1 MTELSGTPAVCNQ
14 AALQELK
21 TLLVAKYPEQVEQ
34 LILFG
39 SQSNGTARD
48 SSDYDLLVILRAPY
62 DWRFENGIYDTC
74 SEINVKYD
82 IITDVKIISR
92 QELHTLRGKL
102 PYIQHALHNGIRL

>member
-1 MTELSGTPAVCNQ
+1 MSEPIHTQSLRNQ

-21 TLLVAKYPEQVEQ
+21 SLLVKKYPEQIEQ

-39 SQSNGTARD
+39 SQTDGTAREY
-48 SSDYDLLVILRAPY
+48 SDYDLLLILSTPY

-92 QELHTLRGKL
+92 QELHTLRGKQ
-102 PYIQHALHNGIRL
+102 PYIQHALHNGIQL

>member
-1 MTELSGTPAVCNQ
+1 MAEPLDHHSSGTQ

-21 TLLVAKYPEQVEQ
+21 SLLVKKYPEQIDQ

-39 SQSNGTARD
+39 SQAEGTAREY
-48 SSDYDLLVILRAPY
+48 SDYDLLLILNTPY

-74 SEINVKYD
+74 SDINVKYD

-92 QELHTLRGKL
+92 QELQTLRGKQ
-102 PYIQHALHNGIRL
+102 PYIQHALHNGITL